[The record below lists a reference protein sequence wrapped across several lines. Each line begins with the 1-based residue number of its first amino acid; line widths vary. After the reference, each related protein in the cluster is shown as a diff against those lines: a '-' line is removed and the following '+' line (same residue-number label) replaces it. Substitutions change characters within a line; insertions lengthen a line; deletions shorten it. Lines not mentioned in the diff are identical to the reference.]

1 MVNINNIN
9 PNTLTL
15 QNISPEDV
23 SIIPNTTI
31 TSSFSPVNSKI
42 EYFIYDFNNNLLSSN
57 YDLRSYKPV
66 QITAE
71 GNIVD
76 MTLVPE
82 FDAVNAGYD
91 SGIVKT
97 IYNFI
102 TNYLLFI
109 TLITI
114 IIFTHLF

>member
-42 EYFIYDFNNNLLSSN
+42 EYFIKTYITQSN
-57 YDLRSYKPV
+57 
-66 QITAE
+66 
-71 GNIVD
+71 
-76 MTLVPE
+76 
-82 FDAVNAGYD
+82 F
-91 SGIVKT
+91 GI
-97 IYNFI
+97 
-102 TNYLLFI
+102 
-109 TLITI
+109 
-114 IIFTHLF
+114 